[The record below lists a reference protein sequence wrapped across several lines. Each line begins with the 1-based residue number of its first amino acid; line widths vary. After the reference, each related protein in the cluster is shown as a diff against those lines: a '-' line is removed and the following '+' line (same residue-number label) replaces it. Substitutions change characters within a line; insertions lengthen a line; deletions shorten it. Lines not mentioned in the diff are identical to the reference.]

1 MDKLE
6 EAVFLR
12 VILLIRFVSKSY
24 DDDKRFNNKWLF
36 RWLFT
41 GDGFSK
47 IAYGSDVGECHAKG
61 NLLELLDFIT
71 R

>member
-6 EAVFLR
+6 EAVLLR
-12 VILLIRFVSKSY
+12 VILLIRLVSKSY